1 MPVQA
6 SQRLAAL
13 LAACLLCLCAG
24 RSAACINLTGVDRD
38 GRVLYLDDLAGDDL
52 VRHLQQ
58 TSQTRVHVERTREA
72 VRRVRARNDFGTRND
87 LGVALLRHGRTTAA
101 IRLFL
106 LNERLQPGRYET
118 ATNLGTALELAG
130 NDAAALRWIRIGI
143 RRNPRSHDGTEWL
156 HARILEAKI
165 AAARDPARLR
175 ELSIAG
181 VDFGT
186 RDLPALPRNLPVG
199 NDGEPVTVV
208 ELNQAFQRQLF
219 ERMGFVRPEDPVVAN
234 LLTDWATLN
243 LAGGPLQ
250 TAVALYGEAARYGA
264 TPTPHIT
271 AWHDRARRIVK
282 ASEDARLPGAGRCP
296 ICPGSSD

>member
-1 MPVQA
+1 MTLH
-6 SQRLAAL
+6 RLAPLCTLAL
-13 LAACLLCLCAG
+13 ASLVWFCAP
-24 RSAACINLTGVDRD
+24 SAQACINEVGTDRD
-38 GRVLYLDDLAGDDL
+38 GRALQTNDL
-52 VRHLQQ
+52 VGLELVGHLQLNAVDWSREM
-58 TSQTRVHVERTREA
+58 TTREA
-72 VRRVRARNDFGTRND
+72 IRRVKARNDFGTRND

-118 ATNLGTALELAG
+118 AANLGTALELAG

-143 RRNPRSHDGTEWL
+143 RRNPHSHAGTEWL
-156 HARILEAKI
+156 HARILEAKM
-165 AAARDPARLR
+165 AAAHDPARLR
-175 ELSIAG
+175 EVSIAG

-186 RDLPALPRNLPVG
+186 RDLPALPRNLPAG

-208 ELNQAFQRQLF
+208 ELNLAFQRQLV

-250 TAVALYGEAARYGA
+250 TAVALYDEAARYGA
-264 TPTPHIT
+264 APTPRIT
-271 AWHDRARRIVK
+271 AWHARAKRIVE
-282 ASEDARLPGAGRCP
+282 ASEDAQLPGSGRCP